1 MSAPTASPPPT
12 SPPPAQPARRPGT
25 GPVGVF
31 GWVLAVVAVLLAL
44 GGAAAVVI
52 HLTQRDDDG
61 YFTTSS
67 ERFQSAGFAVTAQ
80 DLNLGDLA
88 GSGVIQDVL
97 GHVRVTAEAPSGRPL
112 FVGIAPTSDLNRYL
126 GRVGHSEVTN
136 VDGSDITYRQHTGG
150 PPAGPPARQSFWNA
164 QAVGTGTQTATWKV
178 QSGNWSV
185 AVMNASGSR
194 PVVAEIDLGAKTTV
208 LLWIGVGLLALALVL
223 AGMALLLITQDPR
236 RKVAPEA
243 VPG

>member
-12 SPPPAQPARRPGT
+12 TPQPPARRRGT

-31 GWVLAVVAVLLAL
+31 GWILAVIGVLLAL
-44 GGAAAVVI
+44 CGAAAIVV
-52 HLTQRDDDG
+52 HLTQRDGDG

-67 ERFQSAGFAVTAQ
+67 ERFQSAGFALTAQ
-80 DLNLGDLA
+80 DLDLGDLS

-126 GRVGHSEVTN
+126 GPVNHSEVTD
-136 VDGSDITYRQHTGG
+136 VDGSHITYVRHTGG
-150 PPAGPPARQSFWNA
+150 PPAGPPAKQGFWNA
-164 QAVGTGTQTATWKV
+164 QAVGTGSQTATWKV
-178 QSGNWSV
+178 QGGNWSI

-194 PVVAEIDLGAKTTV
+194 PVVAQIDIGAKTTV
-208 LLWIGVGLLALALVL
+208 LLWVGVGLLALALIL
-223 AGMALLLITQDPR
+223 AGMAALLITQDPR
-236 RKVAPEA
+236 RKGPAAA
-243 VPG
+243 V